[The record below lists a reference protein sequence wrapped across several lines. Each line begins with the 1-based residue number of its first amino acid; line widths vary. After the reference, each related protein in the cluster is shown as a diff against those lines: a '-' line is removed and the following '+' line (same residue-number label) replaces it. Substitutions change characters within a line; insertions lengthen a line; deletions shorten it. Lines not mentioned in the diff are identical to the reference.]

1 VSVLG
6 VEIEAEIASLRQVD
20 WDSLGFN
27 FVLVYDPNTLRDAP
41 YSWMATVTPPPA
53 AEAGFTGAIT
63 RAFPTVSVVKVKD
76 VLGEVGNLVR
86 QMGTAVRAAA
96 SVAILA
102 GIAVLVGALAAQAR
116 ARVYDNVILKTLGA
130 TRRQL
135 MMAAAMEYAGLGLLV
150 ATIALALGGL
160 AAWLVVTQL
169 LKFGWNPDWLVT
181 LTTVLLGAAV
191 TLVLG
196 LIGAWQ
202 TLGAKVAGV
211 LRSS

>member
-1 VSVLG
+1 VG
-6 VEIEAEIASLRQVD
+6 
-20 WDSLGFN
+20 
-27 FVLVYDPNTLRDAP
+27 
-41 YSWMATVTPPPA
+41 
-53 AEAGFTGAIT
+53 
-63 RAFPTVSVVKVKD
+63 D

-135 MMAAAMEYAGLGLLV
+135 MTAAAMEYAGLGLLV
-150 ATIALALGGL
+150 AFIALALGGI
-160 AAWLVVTQL
+160 AAWLVVTKVL
-169 LKFGWNPDWLVT
+169 SFGWNPDWTVALA
-181 LTTVLLGAAV
+181 TVLLGAAV

-196 LIGAWQ
+196 LAGAWQ
-202 TLGAKVAGV
+202 TLGARVAPT
-211 LRSS
+211 LRGG

>member
-1 VSVLG
+1 
-6 VEIEAEIASLRQVD
+6 
-20 WDSLGFN
+20 
-27 FVLVYDPNTLRDAP
+27 
-41 YSWMATVTPPPA
+41 MATVTPPKA
-53 AEAGFTGAIT
+53 AQAGFTAAIT
-63 RAFPTVSVVKVKD
+63 RDFPTVSVVKVGD
-76 VLGEVGNLVR
+76 VLDQVGTLVR

-102 GIAVLVGALAAQAR
+102 GVAVLVGALAAQAR
-116 ARVYDNVILKTLGA
+116 SRIYDNVILKTLGA

-135 MMAAAMEYAGLGLLV
+135 MTAAAMEYAGLGTLV
-150 ATIALALGGL
+150 ALIALGLGGI
-160 AAWLVVTQL
+160 AGWLVVTQV
-169 LKFGWNPDWLVT
+169 LKFGWNPDWMVA

-196 LIGAWQ
+196 LVGAWQ

>member
-1 VSVLG
+1 M
-6 VEIEAEIASLRQVD
+6 
-20 WDSLGFN
+20 
-27 FVLVYDPNTLRDAP
+27 T
-41 YSWMATVTPPPA
+41 
-53 AEAGFTGAIT
+53 
-63 RAFPTVSVVKVKD
+63 
-76 VLGEVGNLVR
+76 
-86 QMGTAVRAAA
+86 
-96 SVAILA
+96 
-102 GIAVLVGALAAQAR
+102 
-116 ARVYDNVILKTLGA
+116 
-130 TRRQL
+130 
-135 MMAAAMEYAGLGLLV
+135 AAAMEYAGLGLLV